1 MDDVIIA
8 RRDIEWAGPSIAV
21 QACESLAQVDVLRA
35 RATSTRASPA
45 ASAAARGGGVRRSRR
60 R

>member
-35 RATSTRASPA
+35 AQSAPPASD
-45 ASAAARGGGVRRSRR
+45 ASDPSHA
-60 R
+60 